1 MMNFKLPISETSP
14 RFFETAL
21 EPPETQHQRHVS
33 CQRAGLAKTP
43 SSSRLLCVT
52 GTGHCS
58 PCAHRASVP
67 RASPSSAPAGTRS
80 LPVTPTGTFHSGRG
94 WHTLSVFKVPSNPN
108 HSPFPLCSPVVPVPE
123 FPAAPRDPSE
133 VK

>member
-1 MMNFKLPISETSP
+1 MMNFKLPVSETSP

-67 RASPSSAPAGTRS
+67 RASPNSACRDTEPSSDTYGDIS
-80 LPVTPTGTFHSGRG
+80 LREGQ
-94 WHTLSVFKVPSNPN
+94 HTLSVFKVPSNPN
-108 HSPFPLCSPVVPVPE
+108 HSPFPLCSPVVRVPE